1 MKLNSI
7 KIMLKEL
14 TSSKKGIILYTTL
27 MGLFYMW
34 FVSIFDPVF
43 FEDFEALLENY
54 PEAIRQMI
62 GEFYSLSTIGGL
74 MNIYLFSMSLFFFGV
89 YFILKA
95 SQDIPKE
102 IDNKTIDLM
111 LSKPIKRWEFSLGKY
126 LYHIIGAVIILL
138 GVMLAVI
145 LGILIMPTVAPNEV
159 PWAEFVTAFLV
170 MILLNLCIVTT
181 GFFFSTFMETK
192 KSLVL
197 SFGVIIFF
205 YAVGQFWGSFGENME
220 GIKYISIFYY
230 SDMSNLLV
238 NSNWEALPIKIVFLS
253 SYTIILATVS
263 VIIFNKRDIPV

>member
-1 MKLNSI
+1 MKSI
-7 KIMLKEL
+7 KIMLKQIM
-14 TSSKKGIILYTTL
+14 TSKKGIILYTTL

-34 FVSIFDPVF
+34 FVSIFDPIF
-43 FEDFEALLENY
+43 FEDFEALLETY

-95 SQDIPKE
+95 SQDIPRE
-102 IDNKTIDLM
+102 IDNKTIDIM

-126 LYHIIGAVIILL
+126 FYHIVSAVIVML
-138 GVMLAVI
+138 GVMLAII
-145 LGILIMPTVAPNEV
+145 LGILIMPTVAPNQV
-159 PWAEFVTAFLV
+159 PWAEFLTAFLV
-170 MILLNLCIVTT
+170 MILLNLCFVTT
-181 GFFFSTFMETK
+181 GFFFSTFMDTK

-205 YAVGQFWGSFGENME
+205 YAIGQFWQSFGESME

-238 NSNWEALPIKIVFLS
+238 NSNWEMVPAKILFLS
-253 SYTIILATVS
+253 CYSIGLTVAS
-263 VIIFNKRDIPV
+263 VLIFNKRDIPV

>member
-1 MKLNSI
+1 MKSI

-14 TSSKKGIILYTTL
+14 TTSKKGILLYTAL

-43 FEDFEALLENY
+43 FEDFEALLESY

-62 GEFYSLSTIGGL
+62 GEYFSLSTIGGL
-74 MNIYLFSMSLFFFGV
+74 LNIYLFSMSLFFFGI

-95 SQDIPKE
+95 SQDIPRE
-102 IDNKTIDLM
+102 IDSKTIDLI
-111 LSKPIKRWEFSLGKY
+111 LSKPITRTQFSLGKY
-126 LYHIIGAVIILL
+126 LYHISGAIIVLG

-145 LGILIMPTVAPNEV
+145 IGFFVMPNVVPNEV
-159 PWAEFVTAFLV
+159 PWAEFFTAFAV

-181 GFFFSTFMETK
+181 GFFFSTFMNTK

-197 SFGVIIFF
+197 SFGVVVFL
-205 YAVGQFWGSFGENME
+205 YAIGQFWQSFGENLE

-238 NSNWEALPIKIVFLS
+238 NSNWEAVPIKIVFLT
-253 SYTIILATVS
+253 SYIIILA
-263 VIIFNKRDIPV
+263 VISILIFNKRDIPV

>member
-1 MKLNSI
+1 MKSF

-14 TSSKKGIILYTTL
+14 GKSKKGIILYTVL

-43 FEDFEALLENY
+43 FEDFEALLESY
-54 PEAIRQMI
+54 PEPIRQMI
-62 GEFYSLSTIGGL
+62 GEFYSLSSIGGL

-95 SQDIPKE
+95 SQDIPRE
-102 IDNKTIDLM
+102 IDNKTIDLI

-126 LYHIIGAVIILL
+126 LYHLSGAIIVLL
-138 GVMLAVI
+138 GVMLAII
-145 LGILIMPTVAPNEV
+145 LGILIMPNIAPNEV
-159 PWAEFVTAFLV
+159 PWAEFLTAFFI

-181 GFFFSTFMETK
+181 GFFFSTFMDTK

-197 SFGVIIFF
+197 SFGVTIFF

-220 GIKYISIFYY
+220 SIKYISIFYY
-230 SDMSNLLV
+230 SDMSDLLV
-238 NSNWEALPIKIVFLS
+238 NGNWTTLPIKIVFLS
-253 SYTIILATVS
+253 CYTIILTIASVS
-263 VIIFNKRDIPV
+263 IFNKRDIPI